1 MMDDEDDI
9 YPESE
14 PQMSHNSRAEVKME
28 DIDYDEEE
36 GEEVED
42 DDSDVRLIQ
51 LTTLIM
57 YTKAVVQ
64 DEINFITDAKEESKP
79 ETTSQSTTQGSC
91 VQHLYHFSMPHVPT
105 DQ

>member
-42 DDSDVRLIQ
+42 DDSDVRLI
-51 LTTLIM
+51 
-57 YTKAVVQ
+57 
-64 DEINFITDAKEESKP
+64 
-79 ETTSQSTTQGSC
+79 
-91 VQHLYHFSMPHVPT
+91 
-105 DQ
+105 